1 MGGFVGAA
9 FGFPA
14 VLFTFLLIVVLA
26 YWGLVLSGVLDL
38 DTDGSNGADGSD
50 GDGVVG
56 NLLDRLGLTG
66 APLMVV
72 LSVVIVI
79 AWFVSLVGTSLL
91 NGAGVP
97 TLARL
102 LIGSAVMLGALVLA
116 VAGAWALARPL
127 RRLFDSGPEVSRRAF
142 VGRECVIR
150 TGQVSGDFGQA
161 EVTAPDGSSALV
173 QVRQTGQDTF
183 TAGSRAVIYDYDEDG
198 EFFWVVPVDAANP
211 GLPAH

>member
-1 MGGFVGAA
+1 MGGFFGAA

-14 VLFTFLLIVVLA
+14 VLFTFLLIVVLV
-26 YWGLVLSGVLDL
+26 YWALVATGVLSL
-38 DTDGSNGADGSD
+38 DTEGGDGDAGEGADG
-50 GDGVVG
+50 
-56 NLLDRLGLTG
+56 LLDRLGLSG
-66 APLMVV
+66 VPVMIIVSAMVT
-72 LSVVIVI
+72 I
-79 AWFVSLVGTSLL
+79 AWFVSLIGTSLL

-97 TLARL
+97 TAIRVLVGLAVL
-102 LIGSAVMLGALVLA
+102 LTAVVLA
-116 VAGAWALARPL
+116 LAGAWALTRPL
-127 RRLFDSGPEVSRRAF
+127 RRLFGSGPETSRRAF

-161 EVTAPDGSSALV
+161 EVTAEDGSSALV

-211 GLPAH
+211 GLPTH

>member
-1 MGGFVGAA
+1 MGGFFGAA

-14 VLFTFLLIVVLA
+14 VLFTFLLIVVLL
-26 YWGLVLSGVLDL
+26 YWALVATGVLSL
-38 DTDGSNGADGSD
+38 DTDGADADAGEGADG
-50 GDGVVG
+50 
-56 NLLDRLGLTG
+56 LLDRFGLSG
-66 APLMVV
+66 VPLMIIVSAVV
-72 LSVVIVI
+72 AI
-79 AWFVSLVGTSLL
+79 AWFVSLIGTSLL

-97 TLARL
+97 TAVRV
-102 LIGSAVMLGALVLA
+102 LIGLA
-116 VAGAWALARPL
+116 VLLTAVVFALAGAWALARPL

-161 EVTAPDGSSALV
+161 EVTAEDGSSALV

-183 TAGSRAVIYDYDEDG
+183 TAGSRAVIYDYDEGG

-211 GLPAH
+211 GLPTH